1 MNQYTEEEKLLLLK
15 EYVES
20 GKGPTVFAREKGIP
34 YQTLYGWKSA
44 YGFPDNKDIAEMV
57 KSKNIPND
65 VQLLQSELVRL
76 RKEKD
81 AEIKRLQ
88 KELNEEKLKNLAN
101 ETMINLA
108 ERRFHIQVR
117 KKSDAK

>member
-1 MNQYTEEEKLLLLK
+1 MTCSLFK
-15 EYVES
+15 
-20 GKGPTVFAREKGIP
+20 
-34 YQTLYGWKSA
+34 
-44 YGFPDNKDIAEMV
+44 
-57 KSKNIPND
+57 
-65 VQLLQSELVRL
+65 SELARL

-81 AEIKRLQ
+81 AEIKRLK

-117 KKSDAK
+117 KKSGCQVIKELSQMEAPSTHKKNLVSFLCGYLGISRQGYYRHVDRTLEREVLRTSIVLYCPGSAS

>member
-1 MNQYTEEEKLLLLK
+1 M
-15 EYVES
+15 ES
-20 GKGPTVFAREKGIP
+20 GKGPTVFAREKGVP
-34 YQTLYGWKSA
+34 YQTLYGWQSA
-44 YGFPDNKDIAEMV
+44 YGFPDIKDITEMV
-57 KSKNIPND
+57 KSKNIPDD
-65 VQLLQSELVRL
+65 VQSLQSELARL

-117 KKSDAK
+117 KKSGAK